1 MVCSCILVLG
11 THDWDF
17 SFWVVIMGIVYL
29 EFNHED
35 IAGNYWKMGMHKWRI
50 KVLVLG

>member
-29 EFNHED
+29 EFNHGD